1 MDGIV
6 PPPGIISGQGR
17 RRWNNYVAKEMAMEL
32 CLFKY
37 FQMRKCQSVTS
48 NEYNTFTH
56 NVIVDWKTKQ
66 FLGVGFHTEEHFSW
80 SI

>member
-17 RRWNNYVAKEMAMEL
+17 RRWNNYVAKEMAMEH

-37 FQMRKCQSVTS
+37 CPMRKSKSIPS
-48 NEYNTFTH
+48 NKYNTFTH
-56 NVIVDWKTKQ
+56 NLIVDWNRKS
-66 FLGVGFHTEEHFSW
+66 F
-80 SI
+80 